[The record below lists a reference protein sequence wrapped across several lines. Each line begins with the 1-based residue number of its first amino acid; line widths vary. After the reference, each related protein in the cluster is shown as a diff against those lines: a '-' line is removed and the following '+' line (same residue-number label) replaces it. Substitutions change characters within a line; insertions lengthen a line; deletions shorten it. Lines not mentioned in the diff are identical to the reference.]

1 MDRAWPADHGA
12 GRAHEGL
19 ELPLIVRA
27 AAVALLFAA
36 SGALGACGPSE
47 SNPIAIGKTAPQYAT
62 QLLNGDSVSLAGL
75 KGKVVLLNV
84 WATWCHPCRDEIP
97 QLEALHQKHRSAG
110 LEIVGVS
117 IDAAG
122 TEEGIRTFIRDFK
135 MTYPVWFD
143 PDERVTAQFLTV
155 GVPETFLID
164 RAGVIR
170 WRKIGPIAAGDSS
183 LAAAIER
190 ALGG

>member
-1 MDRAWPADHGA
+1 
-12 GRAHEGL
+12 
-19 ELPLIVRA
+19 VRR
-27 AAVALLFAA
+27 F
-36 SGALGACGPSE
+36 ALGLLCAGGAALALGCKPAE
-47 SNPIAIGKTAPQYAT
+47 SNPVAIGAPAPAYAT
-62 QLLNGDSVSLAGL
+62 QSLAGDSVSLAAL

-97 QLEALHQKHRSAG
+97 QLEALHQKHRAAG

-122 TEEGIRTFIRDFK
+122 TEEGIRTFTRDFK

-143 PDERVTAQFLTV
+143 PDERVTAQFLTM

-170 WRKIGPIAAGDSS
+170 WRKIGPIAAGDTT
-183 LAAAIER
+183 LATAIER
-190 ALGG
+190 ALRD

>member
-1 MDRAWPADHGA
+1 
-12 GRAHEGL
+12 
-19 ELPLIVRA
+19 VRT
-27 AAVALLFAA
+27 AAVALLFAV
-36 SGALGACGPSE
+36 SGAVGACAPSE
-47 SNPIAIGKTAPQYAT
+47 SNPIAIGKTAPAYAT

-97 QLEALHQKHRSAG
+97 QLEALHQKHRAAG

-122 TEEGIRTFIRDFK
+122 TEEGIRTFMRDFK

-170 WRKIGPIAAGDSS
+170 WRKIGPIAAGDTS
-183 LAAAIER
+183 LALAIER